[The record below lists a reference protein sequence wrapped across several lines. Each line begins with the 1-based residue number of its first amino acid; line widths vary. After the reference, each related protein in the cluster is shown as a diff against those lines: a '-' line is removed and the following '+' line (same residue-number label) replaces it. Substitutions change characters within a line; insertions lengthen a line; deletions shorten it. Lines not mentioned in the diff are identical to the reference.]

1 MIDSSPATAREIHLV
16 QHSIFFRIFDINV
29 FLNILF
35 MNIAI
40 YLFMINEKKIIILKY
55 TLEE

>member
-1 MIDSSPATAREIHLV
+1 MMNKYVEVD
-16 QHSIFFRIFDINV
+16 
-29 FLNILF
+29 LF